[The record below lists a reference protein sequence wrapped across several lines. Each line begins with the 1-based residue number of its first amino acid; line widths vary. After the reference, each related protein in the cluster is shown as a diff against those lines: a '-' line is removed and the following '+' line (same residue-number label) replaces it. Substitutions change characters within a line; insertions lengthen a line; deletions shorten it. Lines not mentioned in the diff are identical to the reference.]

1 MLVTKFSLAALGRA
15 DAPEAERR
23 DFYLYIDEFPSFA
36 TTSFTGMLSEM
47 PNCRLNL
54 VLAHQYM
61 AQVDE
66 TVRDAI
72 LGNAGTVIS
81 FRTGLTDALLL
92 EKEFHPEFTAHD
104 LVNLP
109 NHHVYLKLMIDG
121 VVSKPFSATTLPSSI

>member
-1 MLVTKFSLAALGRA
+1 MLVTKFSFAALSRG
-15 DAPEAERR
+15 EIAEGDRR
-23 DFYLYIDEFPSFA
+23 DFYLYIDEFPAFA
-36 TTSFTGMLSEM
+36 TTSFATMLSEM
-47 PNCRLNL
+47 RKYRLNL

-72 LGNAGTVIS
+72 LGNAGTVIA
-81 FRTGLTDALLL
+81 FRTGLTDALVL

-109 NHHVYLKLMIDG
+109 NYHIYLKLMTDG
-121 VVSKPFSATTLPSSI
+121 VISKPFSAATLPM